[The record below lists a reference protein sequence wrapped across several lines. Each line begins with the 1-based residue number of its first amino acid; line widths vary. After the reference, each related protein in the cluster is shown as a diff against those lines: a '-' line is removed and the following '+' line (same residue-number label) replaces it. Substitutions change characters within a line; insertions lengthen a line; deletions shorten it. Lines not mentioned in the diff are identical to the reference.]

1 VAEDEEIH
9 CLGVGCG
16 WKWFR
21 WLGFGVCGYGRRGV
35 GVKDAGVGAGQ
46 GGCGGLGVR
55 LRIVHGLRVRL
66 GHGGFV

>member
-21 WLGFGVCGYGRRGV
+21 WLGFRVCGVRVV

-46 GGCGGLGVR
+46 RGCGWLGVR
-55 LRIVHGLRVRL
+55 LRIVHGLGMRF
-66 GHGGFV
+66 GHDWCV